1 MTKGPVKNKSN
12 PLASNCRPA
21 RHTGNLPNRRLAL
34 SGLAG
39 GSLAMTSIPQFIGS
53 AQAGAHITPS
63 PDAKGPIRSEF
74 VFFDDQTA
82 HQKAAFRILRNN
94 QDEADVLFWYHFIM
108 FAIPEG
114 QRPVAVVRW
123 EGIEFSHHRM
133 LKEGHYRVHGH
144 NLSFPRDINGADW
157 ISETVNP
164 VTQVKIEIPPMALT
178 QDPGYIYTPAGVI
191 PLDDP
196 TADPVL
202 RFEQFRIENDLMKI
216 EQVRQPPA
224 SWPAEFIETSTNWSR
239 LDQFE
244 DNTLDFVPA
253 GTSGG
258 YIFPWPEWM
267 KMGNR
272 KGRMFAQWS
281 GQKLQSTDELPEEFR
296 ERAEGY
302 RPELLKVDM
311 SVFET
316 PLPEPLS
323 SIVDSKQDRSE

>member
-1 MTKGPVKNKSN
+1 MTNNPPKQAPIRHPRPTEISAETKN
-12 PLASNCRPA
+12 
-21 RHTGNLPNRRLAL
+21 TPNRRTAL
-34 SGLAG
+34 TGVLG
-39 GSLAMTSIPQFIGS
+39 GTLSMAATSPFVSS
-53 AQAGAHITPS
+53 AVAATHEIATS
-63 PDAKGPIRSEF
+63 SANESIRSEF
-74 VFFDDQTA
+74 VFFDSQAD

-94 QDEADVLFWYHFIM
+94 QDEGDVLFWYHFIM

-123 EGIEFSHHRM
+123 EGIEFSHHKM
-133 LKEGHYRVHGH
+133 LKDGHYRVHGH
-144 NLSFPRDINGADW
+144 NLSFPRHINDTGW

-164 VTQVKIEIPPMALT
+164 VTQKKISVPPMALT

-196 TADPVL
+196 EADPVL

-224 SWPAEFIETSTNWSR
+224 TWPAEFIETSTNWSR

-244 DNTLDFVPA
+244 DDNLDFVPA

-267 KMGNR
+267 EMGNR
-272 KGRMFAQWS
+272 KGRMFGQWS
-281 GQKLQSTDELPEEFR
+281 GQKLQSTRELPVEFR
-296 ERAEGY
+296 KRAESY
-302 RPELLKVDM
+302 RPELLEVDM
-311 SVFET
+311 SVFES

-323 SIVDSKQDRSE
+323 SLIDRI

>member
-1 MTKGPVKNKSN
+1 MTKDPTEKALKPSQSDCGQAK
-12 PLASNCRPA
+12 
-21 RHTGNLPNRRLAL
+21 HTEDLPNRRLAL

-39 GSLAMTSIPQFIGS
+39 GTLAMATMPQFMGS
-53 AQAGAHITPS
+53 AQAGAHSNAS
-63 PDAKGPIRSEF
+63 PVSKQPIRSEF
-74 VFFDDQTA
+74 VFFDNQAA

-114 QRPVAVVRW
+114 ERPVAVVRW
-123 EGIEFSHHRM
+123 EGIEFSHHRK
-133 LKEGHYRVHGH
+133 LRDGHYRVHGH
-144 NLSFPRDINGADW
+144 NLSFPRDIKGTDW

-164 VTQVKIEIPPMALT
+164 VTQAKIDIPPMALT

-196 TADPVL
+196 EADPVL

-224 SWPAEFIETSTNWSR
+224 SWPAEFIETSTNWS
-239 LDQFE
+239 LLEQFE
-244 DNTLDFVPA
+244 DDSLDFVPT

-258 YIFPWPEWM
+258 YIFPWPAWM

-281 GQKLQSTDELPEEFR
+281 GQKLQSTDELPDAFR

-311 SVFET
+311 RVFDS

-323 SIVDSKQDRSE
+323 SIEDNTKD